1 MLLNLLHKN
10 NLMAELKKGSKKLV
24 NAWAFYDWAN
34 SVYPLVVTSAVFPLF
49 YGAITVIKD
58 ADGNKISDTVE
69 FLGRSMN
76 NDSLIGY
83 VTAFSFLIISIM
95 SPILSGISD
104 YVGNKVSFL
113 KFFCYL
119 GGLSCIGLFW
129 FSLDNLL
136 LGVLCYMLALIGFWG
151 SLVFYNS
158 YLPDIAYPEQQDKVS
173 ARGFSMGYVGSVFLL
188 LLNLFMILNY
198 EVFGFES
205 EALPTRIS
213 FVLVGI
219 WWMSFAQYTFK
230 HLPKGTHDP
239 RKVTKEVMMNGFNE
253 LNSIWVALGDNLTL
267 KRFLRAFFVYSMAVQ
282 TIMLAATYFAVEEL
296 EWGTQDP
303 TTGLI
308 VSILLIQLVAMVG
321 ALATARLSERFG
333 NIPVLMSILSMWTLI
348 CVYAYFVETQNQF
361 YFTAACVGLVM
372 GGIQSLSRST
382 YSKLLPLNTEDSAS
396 YFSFYDVAE
405 KIGIVLGM
413 SMYGYVADVT
423 GSMRGSILFFIAFF
437 IIGLFLLNKVRHKN
451 LPDEAI
457 T

>member
-1 MLLNLLHKN
+1 MANL
-10 NLMAELKKGSKKLV
+10 EKGSKKLL

-58 ADGNKISDTVE
+58 ADGNKISDTVN
-69 FLGRSMN
+69 FLGYAMN

-83 VTAFSFLIISIM
+83 VTAFSFLLIAFM

-119 GGLSCIGLFW
+119 GGVSCIGLFW
-129 FSLDNLL
+129 FSLDNLIV
-136 LGVLCYMLALIGFWG
+136 GVLCYMTALIGFWG

-158 YLPDIAYPEQQDKVS
+158 YLPDIAFPEQQDQIS
-173 ARGFSMGYVGSVFLL
+173 AKGFSLGYIGSVLL
-188 LLNLFMILNY
+188 LVVNLLMILNY
-198 EVFGFES
+198 HYFGFES
-205 EALPTRIS
+205 QSLATRMS
-213 FVLVGI
+213 FILVGI
-219 WWMSFAQYTFK
+219 WWMSFAQYSFK
-230 HLPKGTHDP
+230 HLPKGTHEP
-239 RKVTKEVMMNGFNE
+239 QRVTRKVLMNGFNE
-253 LNSIWVALGDNLTL
+253 LNGIWVALGKNLVL
-267 KRFLRAFFVYSMAVQ
+267 KRFLKAFFVYSMAVQ
-282 TIMLAATYFAVEEL
+282 TIMIAATYFAVEEL
-296 EWGTQDP
+296 DWGPQDP

-308 VSILLIQLVAMVG
+308 VSILLIQLVALVG
-321 ALATARLSERFG
+321 AMATARLSDRFG
-333 NIPVLMSILSMWTLI
+333 NIPVLMWILGMWTVI
-348 CVYAYFVETQNQF
+348 CMCAYFVVTPNQF
-361 YFTAACVGLVM
+361 YITAASVGLVM

-413 SMYGYVADVT
+413 FMYGYIADVT

-437 IIGLFLLNKVRHKN
+437 IIGLFLLNKVRIQNSSGK
-451 LPDEAI
+451 ARV
-457 T
+457 